1 MKKQGT
7 GKEETGQKSRYQMI
21 LDGEA
26 EPEGREKGWINLEA
40 RVPFNQMEPEKA
52 LEIRRKG
59 GEAAQRLHGEK
70 KTARES
76 LGRILSLKITDEI
89 MEGAD
94 VPADV
99 IARIKR
105 DNPEAT
111 LYDLIQAVAVGRAL
125 GGNVKAMEYVRDTNG
140 DKPADKIDA
149 RLEGQVMTDA
159 DREMIQ
165 ALTDR
170 LQAGEIAVIHEA

>member
-7 GKEETGQKSRYQMI
+7 GKEETGKSRYRQI
-21 LDGEA
+21 IDGDA
-26 EPEGREKGWINLEA
+26 EPVGSEKGWINLEA
-40 RVPFNQMEPEKA
+40 RTPFNQMEPERRR
-52 LEIRRKG
+52 EICRKG
-59 GEAAQRLHGEK
+59 AEAINKLHGEK

-149 RLEGQVMTDA
+149 RIDGQVMTDA

-170 LQAGEIAVIHEA
+170 LQAGELTVIHEA

>member
-1 MKKQGT
+1 MKRGT
-7 GKEETGQKSRYQMI
+7 GKETGQKSRYRMI

-26 EPEGREKGWINLEA
+26 EPIGPEKGWINLEA
-40 RVPFNQMEPEKA
+40 GRESFDQMEPE
-52 LEIRRKG
+52 RRKEIARKG
-59 GEAAQRLHGEK
+59 AEAVNRLHGEK

-76 LGRILSLKITDEI
+76 LQRILSLKITDGI

-94 VPADV
+94 VPPEV
-99 IARIKR
+99 IERIKR

-111 LYDLIQAVAVGRAL
+111 IYDLIQSVAVGRAL

-140 DKPADKIDA
+140 DKPVEKIDA
-149 RLEGQVMTDA
+149 NISGQIMTDQ

-165 ALTDR
+165 AIADR
-170 LQAGEIAVIHEA
+170 LQAGEIAVIRDV